1 MPQLQRQVAEV
12 GQQVF
17 HPVHTEI
24 ATQAEPPQHCS
35 QRSRGRDLLQVLVTL
50 WPGLVE
56 RLNG

>member
-24 ATQAEPPQHCS
+24 ATQAEPPQRRDDFEVD
-35 QRSRGRDLLQVLVTL
+35 QARGVQLLRGKTRAQLV
-50 WPGLVE
+50 
-56 RLNG
+56 